1 MGQIFLSVYE
11 KCLIYTAVFSSK
23 GKRKRRGE
31 IQMNSLYS
39 KEYHMCDPLLHK
51 PENSID
57 PTNKY
62 R

>member
-1 MGQIFLSVYE
+1 MKIVNLYNSFFEPRKKE
-11 KCLIYTAVFSSK
+11 K
-23 GKRKRRGE
+23 GRGE

-39 KEYHMCDPLLHK
+39 KEYQMCDPLLHK

>member
-1 MGQIFLSVYE
+1 MKIVNLYSSFFEPRKKE
-11 KCLIYTAVFSSK
+11 K
-23 GKRKRRGE
+23 GRGE

-39 KEYHMCDPLLHK
+39 KEYQMCDALLHK
-51 PENSID
+51 PANSID